1 MARTGAFAFS
11 AASDLTAGTIAR
23 SDLFVGGFNPN
34 VTRPDIFPGS
44 VIFPFPF
51 PTPGQQPTPQP
62 TSPTASASDLQVL
75 ISMVPVAQDGHVIT
89 AEYHNALRNA
99 LIAIANRLGLG
110 PVSEEIAITSAPR
123 FLRHGNLP
131 EWEHQYGFVQRIAAT
146 PPSGGI
152 HGWMELDLPDGA
164 RIKRMVVYATR
175 HGVGSLKVKLKRQ
188 KITDR
193 ETIPD
198 LIAVDIAADAD
209 EARGTEGDVTVPGI
223 GAGVDTIAEFRVVNN
238 REHKYLLTA
247 ELEEINSDSSARI
260 SAIQIVCGR

>member
-1 MARTGAFAFS
+1 MARTGAFAFG
-11 AASDLTAGTIAR
+11 AASNLTAGTIAR
-23 SDLFVGGFNPN
+23 NDLFVSGFDPS
-34 VTRPDIFPGS
+34 VVRPDIFPDS

-51 PTPGQQPTPQP
+51 PTPGRPQP

-75 ISMVPVAQDGHVIT
+75 IAMVPVAHDGHVIT

-110 PVSEEIAITSAPR
+110 PVSEEITITSAPR

-131 EWEHQYGFVQRIAAT
+131 EWEQQYGFVQRLAAT

-175 HGVGSLKVKLKRQ
+175 HGIGSLKVKLKRQ
-188 KITDR
+188 RITDR
-193 ETIPD
+193 NVAPD
-198 LIAVDIAADAD
+198 LIAVEIAADAD

-223 GAGVDTIAEFRVVNN
+223 GAGADTIAEFRIVNN

-247 ELEEINSDSSARI
+247 ELEDINVDSTARI
-260 SAIQIVCGR
+260 GAIQIVCGR